1 MHFTNI
7 TNVQASFCLA
17 GGADCLGNL
26 LHSPAKNADE
36 SAKPIHTC
44 LCAHTPRDFQQG
56 LSNFA
61 VNSSAPLTG
70 FCQTLPDFTSAFCA
84 RAADNYPL
92 LGIEARNDGWDHLCH
107 IPIFHAHIY
116 VAYGTIQPFCHC
128 SAAEILAM
136 GNNYLLV
143 PFCTSWWR
151 WKKPWKRVKNIYQT
165 LWSKPATS
173 EPPGAVIP
181 TGAVYRWRKLFDSK
195 VKNLR
200 NSKEKWKHQ
209 SPESEPLAN
218 CEWQDNF
225 IPMFLPCLLYQGPS
239 TFPIPI
245 QEQGCSLD
253 SHLTPQRSQMVMGEP
268 DSLWNL
274 WLKMLYSNTQAGAYL
289 PRELIKLIV
298 KLKGK
303 SLGSK
308 VQA

>member
-26 LHSPAKNADE
+26 LHSSPKNADE

-56 LSNFA
+56 VSNFA

-70 FCQTLPDFTSAFCA
+70 FCQTLPDFTSAFCS
-84 RAADNYPL
+84 RAADNYPV

-107 IPIFHAHIY
+107 IPIFHTHIY

-136 GNNYLLV
+136 GSNYLLV

-151 WKKPWKRVKNIYQT
+151 WKKNMEKSEKHWPNSVKQT
-165 LWSKPATS
+165 CHLWASWSSYSHRCSVQMKETIWFQS
-173 EPPGAVIP
+173 Q
-181 TGAVYRWRKLFDSK
+181 KL
-195 VKNLR
+195 
-200 NSKEKWKHQ
+200 E
-209 SPESEPLAN
+209 
-218 CEWQDNF
+218 
-225 IPMFLPCLLYQGPS
+225 
-239 TFPIPI
+239 
-245 QEQGCSLD
+245 
-253 SHLTPQRSQMVMGEP
+253 
-268 DSLWNL
+268 
-274 WLKMLYSNTQAGAYL
+274 
-289 PRELIKLIV
+289 

-303 SLGSK
+303 GKTSEPRKWTFS
-308 VQA
+308 